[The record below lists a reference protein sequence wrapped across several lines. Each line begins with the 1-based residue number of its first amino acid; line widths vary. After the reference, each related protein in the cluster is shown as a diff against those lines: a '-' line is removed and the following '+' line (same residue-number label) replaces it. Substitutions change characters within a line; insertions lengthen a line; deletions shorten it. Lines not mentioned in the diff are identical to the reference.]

1 MRRDRE
7 LVIRLYARY
16 GADSA
21 ILLDMNPDQHMC
33 AKVRAAIEGDGD
45 ELADP
50 HIWRLGPGHLGAVL
64 PVITGEPRDCR
75 FYRARLG
82 HLKNLSMANC

>member
-1 MRRDRE
+1 MRDTGR
-7 LVIRLYARY
+7 
-16 GADSA
+16 